1 MVTSLRTTDLAPHGR
16 SIREPVRSSRTFA
29 RAPSGR
35 RRQAQNAAWP
45 CADASTRR
53 ERWSEDANARNWDL
67 PERVSAPKGLDTFS
81 CLDSC
86 GLHCLQ
92 SRDMS
97 GDDSGTHPYP
107 PDQIRERAL
116 KEARKV
122 VDDFISHQ
130 IDEVLAEVAT
140 ANVIDVS
147 ELEGFYVSLKSESDR
162 GLAIVLLA
170 YVDDV
175 FRSAYSKVLNPAV
188 DGGLDSL
195 LGLAGPLGSAGLRI
209 HMAFALK
216 WIQGETYRSLRTM
229 QKIRNAFAHRVP
241 VSRFEDP
248 GIRSLVEG
256 MTSFEQN
263 LYSPTWPVL
272 KPIDQ
277 LTIREKFHVRA
288 MYACSRVIMEMTSAE
303 PAIRRGL
310 GPMAAISRGYDKM
323 APLHQPAILAAI
335 EAGFKILALESEG
348 PEGSS
353 MNSAETGG

>member
-1 MVTSLRTTDLAPHGR
+1 
-16 SIREPVRSSRTFA
+16 
-29 RAPSGR
+29 
-35 RRQAQNAAWP
+35 
-45 CADASTRR
+45 
-53 ERWSEDANARNWDL
+53 
-67 PERVSAPKGLDTFS
+67 
-81 CLDSC
+81 
-86 GLHCLQ
+86 
-92 SRDMS
+92 MS
-97 GDDSGTHPYP
+97 GDDSGTQPFSR
-107 PDQIRERAL
+107 DQIRESALRHARA
-116 KEARKV
+116 A
-122 VDDFISHQ
+122 VDDIINHQ
-130 IDEVLAEVAT
+130 IDAVLAEIAT

-147 ELEGFYVSLKSESDR
+147 ELESFYVSLKSESDR

-216 WIQGETYRSLRTM
+216 WIQEETYRSLRAM

-256 MTSFEQN
+256 MTSFEQH
-263 LYSPTWPVL
+263 LYGPTWPVL

-277 LTIREKFHVRA
+277 LTIREEFHVRA
-288 MYACSRVIMEMTSAE
+288 MYACSRVITEMTSSE

-310 GPMAAISRGYDKM
+310 GPMAAMSRGYDKM
-323 APLHQPAILAAI
+323 APLHQAALVAAI
-335 EAGFKILALESEG
+335 DAGFKILALEPKGDS
-348 PEGSS
+348 
-353 MNSAETGG
+353 